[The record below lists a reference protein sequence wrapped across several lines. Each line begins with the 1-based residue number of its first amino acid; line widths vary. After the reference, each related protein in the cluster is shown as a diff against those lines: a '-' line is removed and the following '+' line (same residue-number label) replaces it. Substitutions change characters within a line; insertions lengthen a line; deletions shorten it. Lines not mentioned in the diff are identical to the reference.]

1 MNQSNPFAS
10 VVFAD
15 NPEPQVEPEPAPFQ
29 VPEDESAYRRLYMA
43 LSRTL
48 NRYGMEHR
56 KGQEAEAKLYEMF
69 QAKPI
74 LGFYLEQLSLAPLT
88 NL

>member
-29 VPEDESAYRRLYMA
+29 VPED
-43 LSRTL
+43 
-48 NRYGMEHR
+48 
-56 KGQEAEAKLYEMF
+56 
-69 QAKPI
+69 
-74 LGFYLEQLSLAPLT
+74 
-88 NL
+88 

>member
-15 NPEPQVEPEPAPFQ
+15 NPEPAPFQ
-29 VPEDESAYRRLYMA
+29 VPEDEGAYRRLYTA

-48 NRYGMEHR
+48 NRFGIEHR
-56 KGQEAEAKLYEMF
+56 RGQEAEARLYEMF
-69 QAKPI
+69 QAKPA
-74 LGFYLEQLSLAPLT
+74 LGFDLEQLSLAPLT

>member
-15 NPEPQVEPEPAPFQ
+15 NLEPQVEPEPAPFQ
-29 VPEDESAYRRLYMA
+29 VPEDEGAYKRLYMA

-48 NRYGMEHR
+48 NRFGLEHP